1 MHSTSTRSM
10 LHTAATVAVGI
21 LITTLL
27 AACTTDEPTADLLT
41 PTATTTPPASTPKVP
56 PEATVTTPEP
66 TADPT
71 SRPLVL
77 RFEMESFALPAG
89 ARPHDVAPAVDGGV
103 WYTAQCQAALGHLD
117 PATGEVTHIALGAG
131 AAPHGVIVGPDGHA
145 WITDGGL
152 NAIVRVHAE
161 THEVM
166 AYPLPEDRGGA
177 NLNTAAFD
185 GRGRIWF
192 TGQSGIIGVLDPA
205 TEEMQVFDAPRGRGP
220 YGIDAT
226 PDGEVWIASLA
237 GSYLARVDLDE
248 VGEIEVLEPPT
259 ANAGVRRVWSDS
271 VGRLWIAEWNAGQ
284 VGVYDPINS
293 TWQEWPLPAENA
305 QAYAVYVDELDA
317 VWLSD
322 FGSNTIVRFDPE
334 TEEFESFTLAGEPSQ
349 VRQILGRPG
358 EVWFPESAADIL
370 TVIRFSPK

>member
-1 MHSTSTRSM
+1 
-10 LHTAATVAVGI
+10 
-21 LITTLL
+21 
-27 AACTTDEPTADLLT
+27 
-41 PTATTTPPASTPKVP
+41 
-56 PEATVTTPEP
+56 
-66 TADPT
+66 
-71 SRPLVL
+71 
-77 RFEMESFALPAG
+77 MESFALPAG

-103 WYTAQCQAALGHLD
+103 WYTAQRQAALGHLD